1 LCFCE
6 SLGEIQKAVETL
18 AHWLKF
24 PQHFLFSQTLNHV
37 PQNVIETK
45 NVFYFLID
53 DFELKQ

>member
-1 LCFCE
+1 
-6 SLGEIQKAVETL
+6 LGEIQKAVEML
-18 AHWLKF
+18 AHWLMF